1 MMVSD
6 EPDNILHDR
15 SNSNAVAVFGQA
27 AKYSNDPSTGE
38 SDALIVVNLP
48 IYLL

>member
-6 EPDNILHDR
+6 ELDNILHDG
-15 SNSNAVAVFGQA
+15 SNSNAVFGQA
-27 AKYSNDPSTGE
+27 ARSSNDPNRGE